1 MNVVRRLTSIASGR
15 NFVSSDN
22 VGETETPRSKPN
34 QNREETESTETTSYE
49 KDSVSSSENSDHLP
63 KEIREV
69 GLGDDKDM
77 DCGIIKGNGTESGR
91 IITTKKKGL
100 NDQKDKVTFQFWL
113 VFFVM
118 THF

>member
-1 MNVVRRLTSIASGR
+1 
-15 NFVSSDN
+15 
-22 VGETETPRSKPN
+22 
-34 QNREETESTETTSYE
+34 
-49 KDSVSSSENSDHLP
+49 
-63 KEIREV
+63 
-69 GLGDDKDM
+69 M